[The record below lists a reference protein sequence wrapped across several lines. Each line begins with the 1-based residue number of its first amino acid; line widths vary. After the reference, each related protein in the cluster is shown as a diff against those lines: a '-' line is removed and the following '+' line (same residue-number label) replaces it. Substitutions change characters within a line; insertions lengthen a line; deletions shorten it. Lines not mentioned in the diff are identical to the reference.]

1 MSFQERPGD
10 SPHLGVCPQ
19 PPSRP
24 SPQGAMTKV
33 LTSCLSPHQASDSGR
48 RPAEHTRSM
57 DSRWQSPRPGRPG
70 RGGPPASLDFSC
82 SLPWP
87 KPPPA
92 PRHLGITTEAVSSSS
107 SQPPAQPLQ
116 GSVDP
121 ALNPSLAFA
130 ASHLEGRGDEDHIW
144 LHPSSTWWIPSP
156 AHPRVCGQK
165 QESSHM
171 VVLLN
176 GMGS

>member
-1 MSFQERPGD
+1 MAVPTARQAWERRSSSIIG
-10 SPHLGVCPQ
+10 L
-19 PPSRP
+19 
-24 SPQGAMTKV
+24 
-33 LTSCLSPHQASDSGR
+33 LLLSPLAQAS
-48 RPAEHTRSM
+48 
-57 DSRWQSPRPGRPG
+57 
-70 RGGPPASLDFSC
+70 SC
-82 SLPWP
+82 SQTW
-87 KPPPA
+87 
-92 PRHLGITTEAVSSSS
+92 GITTEAVSSSS